1 MGGTKI
7 VRAFIKMIRQNL
19 GDDSSRPRYI
29 FNVRGVG
36 YRMARPGEA
45 A

>member
-1 MGGTKI
+1 MVSRIYGVYPKT
-7 VRAFIKMIRQNL
+7 ALN

-29 FNVRGVG
+29 FNVRGVS
-36 YRMARPGEA
+36 YRLARTGEA